1 MITIHQIISQKTK
14 MCRGKEDEILDD
26 EIISID
32 DNNDGV
38 IDITYS
44 SDNTIDLIDYVND
57 NDLNINHNDESYS
70 IGHRNEDLLSNTIS
84 IEVQSSTIEI
94 IDLTS
99 IGEDNA
105 NESNNDK
112 DSGELLI
119 NEENDMSSIIVL
131 SSDNEDNV

>member
-1 MITIHQIISQKTK
+1 MIKIHQIISQKTK

-44 SDNTIDLIDYVND
+44 SDNTIDLIDYGND

-70 IGHRNEDLLSNTIS
+70 SD
-84 IEVQSSTIEI
+84 IEMKIYSTIPYI
-94 IDLTS
+94 SKFNHQQLKLS
-99 IGEDNA
+99 I
-105 NESNNDK
+105 
-112 DSGELLI
+112 
-119 NEENDMSSIIVL
+119 
-131 SSDNEDNV
+131 

>member
-1 MITIHQIISQKTK
+1 MIKIHQIISQKTK

-32 DNNDGV
+32 ENNDGV

-70 IGHRNEDLLSNTIS
+70 IGHRNEDLLNNTIY